1 MAVQGEINNRYV
13 YEGLCTVAVEFRTN
27 GPQGGD
33 AGHGGFLEIKFENRA
48 STCLEVAVDGQAL
61 HQANSL
67 TIMFRGDAE
76 MEAALECLEF
86 LVTKLKAVKEIST
99 S

>member
-1 MAVQGEINNRYV
+1 
-13 YEGLCTVAVEFRTN
+13 
-27 GPQGGD
+27 
-33 AGHGGFLEIKFENRA
+33 
-48 STCLEVAVDGQAL
+48 LEVSVDGQAL